1 MMLPLFKFEINS
13 IQAEINALK
22 IEVEKYEQAEIVING
37 ALADLQ
43 KAIEQIKSIAP
54 STFVKF
60 KEAATALFEPD
71 ADSTADGTSRD
82 GGEECED
89 GWQDIVTDKPASTAT
104 KFIANFEAQ
113 VGYFHTPEGYLGT
126 CYLASNNKSKLES
139 WGHYLVKSNKASGFE
154 IRPAKRLLNYKHELK
169 IWGLKNLQELY
180 QININLM
187 PPSSVL
193 PETNDSFKGLIGIS
207 A

>member
-1 MMLPLFKFEINS
+1 MMLPLFQFEINA
-13 IQAEINALK
+13 IQTEINALK
-22 IEVEKYEQAEIVING
+22 IEVEKYEQAEILINS

-43 KAIEQIKSIAP
+43 KAIGQIKSIAP
-54 STFVKF
+54 STVVKF

-71 ADSTADGTSRD
+71 TDNNTDGTSCD
-82 GGEECED
+82 DEECD
-89 GWQDIVTDKPASTAT
+89 GWQDIEKDKPVRKST
-104 KFIANFEAQ
+104 KFIANFEDK
-113 VGYFHTPEGYLGT
+113 VGYFHTAEGYLGT

-154 IRPAKRLLNYKHELK
+154 IRPAKRLLTYKHELK
-169 IWGLKNLQELY
+169 IWGAKNLQELY

-187 PPSSVL
+187 PPSSDL
-193 PETNDSFKGLIGIS
+193 TENNGSFKGLIGLS